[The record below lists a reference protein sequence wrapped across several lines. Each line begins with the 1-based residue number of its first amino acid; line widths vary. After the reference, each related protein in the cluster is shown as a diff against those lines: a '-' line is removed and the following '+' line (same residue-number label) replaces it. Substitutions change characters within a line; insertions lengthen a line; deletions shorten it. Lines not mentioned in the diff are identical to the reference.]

1 MYNYSIILCIYLF
14 TGYLTIGIP
23 TIKRVRVSYLDM
35 TLESLIKN
43 TIEEERREIVIPN
56 FDESFQWISR
66 STDLVAKGKQS
77 LFPI

>member
-1 MYNYSIILCIYLF
+1 MYDISY
-14 TGYLTIGIP
+14 
-23 TIKRVRVSYLDM
+23 IKEKIHIQL
-35 TLESLIKN
+35 K
-43 TIEEERREIVIPN
+43 IVIPN